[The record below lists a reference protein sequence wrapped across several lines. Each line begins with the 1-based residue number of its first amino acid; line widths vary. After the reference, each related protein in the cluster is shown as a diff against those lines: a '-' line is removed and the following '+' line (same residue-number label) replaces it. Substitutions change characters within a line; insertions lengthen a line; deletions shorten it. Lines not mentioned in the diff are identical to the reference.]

1 MYIIKKN
8 KNNKWIIIK
17 EGGKR
22 AVRIF
27 ETKIEAMMYA
37 QDKYPNDFKVEL
49 SSSNKKNKV
58 FNLKFCLIFIVILF
72 VLVGAFFVVWKF
84 TPVGEQIDNLISE
97 VFDLKTEKPNEN
109 PSGDDPNNGTSGTDN
124 PSSGETNPDG
134 TDNGLGGTDNPSS
147 GETNPG
153 GTDNG
158 TSGTDNPS
166 SGETNPDGTNNGS
179 GGTEKPDNSNE
190 NQLEHLSSVQESVI
204 YDDFQ
209 IHFMMLG
216 NDKAGD
222 SIYIKV
228 GDIDILIDAGSR
240 QASVDTTKEYINR
253 YCKDNTL
260 EYVIATHGDQ
270 DHIEGFTDTKNRK
283 GIFSSYICKNIIDF
297 EYTTK
302 TTSTYNDYVTLRDAE
317 VAAGANHYY
326 ASDCFN
332 NTNGALRKYELT
344 ENVTMEF
351 IYNKFYFEKASD
363 ENDHSVCVLF
373 TYTKDSISHYFLFT
387 GDLEEAGEKSI
398 ASYYN
403 GSTPEKT
410 LPEVDLFKA
419 GHHGSKTSS
428 NDCLLD
434 IIKPKMCVVTCC
446 CGTDEYTK
454 ITDNQFPTQAFI
466 NRIAKWTDAVYVTT
480 IYESYEILTNTKGDY
495 ISTEGFKAMNGNIIV
510 SCGIKDNTYGVGLY
524 CSNNYIKLKDS
535 EWFNLKVVL
544 DGVERRI
551 RVWPN

>member
-58 FNLKFCLIFIVILF
+58 FKLKFCLIFIVILF

-97 VFDLKTEKPNEN
+97 VFGLKTEKPNEN

-134 TDNGLGGTDNPSS
+134 TD
-147 GETNPG
+147 
-153 GTDNG
+153 
-158 TSGTDNPS
+158 
-166 SGETNPDGTNNGS
+166 NGS

-351 IYNKFYFEKASD
+351 IYNKFYFEKAKD

-373 TYTKDSISHYFLFT
+373 TYTKNSISHYFLFT

-398 ASYYN
+398 ASYYD

-551 RVWPN
+551 RVWPNYKNKGD